1 MSDIDMTTT
10 DASSR
15 DARDAAFDAALRAR
29 HATSL
34 ERLSPRVQAQ
44 LAQRRNAALRGNAAR
59 GRGHGVRYA
68 AAGFAALCALAIGL
82 QFGIAPRPTAPAAA
96 NGVASAPSAAT
107 DATMLDED
115 PEFYAWLA
123 SSDAQQIAME

>member
-1 MSDIDMTTT
+1 MSDIDMTKT
-10 DASSR
+10 DAPSR
-15 DARDAAFDAALRAR
+15 DARDAAFDAALLAR
-29 HATSL
+29 HAVSL

-44 LAQRRNAALRGNAAR
+44 LAQRRNAALRGGDAR
-59 GRGHGVRYA
+59 GRRHGVRYA

-82 QFGIAPRPTAPAAA
+82 QFGIAPRPTAPTAAS
-96 NGVASAPSAAT
+96 GVASTPSAAT

-123 SSDAQQIAME
+123 SSDAQQVAME